1 MMKKQALA
9 AGIAFAIAAST
20 ASAAPVAI
28 VDGQTLN
35 PSVVNLQLTPGGV
48 TPDGAGFIL
57 GGDPAGDADSANG
70 TCGENF
76 CTRTTTA
83 FSLPSGYSV
92 EASMEYDILFPEDG
106 DLEEIGVLTDQV
118 WRNTGNNTL
127 AFATRVTLFPELE
140 DDPTDADFNTF
151 QYEGE
156 FNEVRRD
163 YGGFATEVAYF
174 RATSEDRVMDEVSK
188 SGGLVTFVNDMSGEE
203 DNPYSVW
210 HVVQTDATTFG
221 MALGALTIFSEK
233 DEDEG
238 RFVDF
243 QFGIDQQSFIPTPVP
258 AALPLLAT
266 ALGGLGFAAR
276 RRV

>member
-1 MMKKQALA
+1 MTRSALA
-9 AGIAFAIAAST
+9 AGLTLALTSSG
-20 ASAAPVAI
+20 ASAALQTI
-28 VDGQTLN
+28 GDGDALDPT
-35 PSVVNLQLTPGGV
+35 SINLQLSPF
-48 TPDGAGFIL
+48 AGYIL
-57 GGDPAGDADSANG
+57 GGDAAADADPANG
-70 TCGENF
+70 VCGENF

-83 FSLPSGYSV
+83 FALPGNYAV
-92 EASMEYDILFPEDG
+92 EAGMEYDILFPEDG
-106 DLEEIGVLTDQV
+106 ELEEIGVLTDQV
-118 WRNTGNNTL
+118 WRNTGTNTL

-140 DDPTDADFNTF
+140 DDPTDPDFDTF

-163 YGGFATEVAYF
+163 YGAFATEVGF
-174 RATSEDRVMDEVSK
+174 VRATSVDRVPDSVSK

-221 MALGALTIFSEK
+221 TALGALTIFSEK

-243 QFGIDQQSFIPTPVP
+243 EFGIDQQSFIPTPVP

-266 ALGGLGFAAR
+266 ALGGMGFATR
-276 RRV
+276 RRG